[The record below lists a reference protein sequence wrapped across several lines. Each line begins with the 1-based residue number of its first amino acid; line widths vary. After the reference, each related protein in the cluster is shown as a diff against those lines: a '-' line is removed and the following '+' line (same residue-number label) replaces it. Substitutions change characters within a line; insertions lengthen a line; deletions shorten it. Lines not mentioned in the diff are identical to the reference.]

1 MSTQSYYKD
10 LLGFDP
16 REVYES
22 SGGSNGG
29 GGGGGGGAGSGGQ
42 STTIKSGSRTSRI
55 VQHHHYSSHSGSSS
69 PQHQQ
74 HSNGL
79 YHGSPSKK
87 LKHSEY
93 TSSTTI
99 RSAHSASPGA
109 QIGASIATTNSNI
122 QGDGYEDALT
132 QFKGTMSI
140 WDYFVENWDVTGT
153 SANANNTIFAWFCY
167 VFC

>member
-29 GGGGGGGAGSGGQ
+29 ASQ

-55 VQHHHYSSHSGSSS
+55 VQHHHYSSHSGTNS
-69 PQHQQ
+69 PQQQQ
-74 HSNGL
+74 HSNGV

-93 TSSTTI
+93 VSSSTI
-99 RSAHSASPGA
+99 RSSHSASPGA
-109 QIGASIATTNSNI
+109 QIGANILAANSNN

-140 WDYFVENWDVTGT
+140 WEYFVENWDITGM
-153 SANANNTIFAWFCY
+153 SQANIKSHRVVLFF
-167 VFC
+167 

>member
-22 SGGSNGG
+22 
-29 GGGGGGGAGSGGQ
+29 GGQ

-55 VQHHHYSSHSGSSS
+55 VQHHQYSSHSGSNS
-69 PQHQQ
+69 PQQQ
-74 HSNGL
+74 HANGV
-79 YHGSPSKK
+79 YHGGSPSKK
-87 LKHSEY
+87 LKHAEY
-93 TSSTTI
+93 TSNVAI
-99 RSAHSASPGA
+99 RSSHSASPGA
-109 QIGASIATTNSNI
+109 NITAIADNNN

-153 SANANNTIFAWFCY
+153 RATIH
-167 VFC
+167 V

>member
-1 MSTQSYYKD
+1 MCAGVKWLAEHTRVTMSTQSYYKD

-29 GGGGGGGAGSGGQ
+29 ASQ

-55 VQHHHYSSHSGSSS
+55 VQHHHYSSHSGNNS
-69 PQHQQ
+69 PQQQQQ
-74 HSNGL
+74 HSNGV

-93 TSSTTI
+93 VSSSTI
-99 RSAHSASPGA
+99 RSSHSASPGA
-109 QIGASIATTNSNI
+109 QIGASILAANN

-140 WDYFVENWDVTGT
+140 WEYFVENWDITGMSQT
-153 SANANNTIFAWFCY
+153 NIKSHRVVLF
-167 VFC
+167 